1 MTDVL
6 RAGDQLGLG
15 ESLDSLNG
23 GYTLTLQADGNLV
36 LTEGTGT
43 VVWASATDG
52 KGVERATFQTDG
64 NFVLY
69 TGGGEGVWST
79 QTDGSGADRIVLQD
93 DRNLVVY
100 AGDADKWASNTA
112 TDQPA
117 PAREAAPE
125 PAAEPEPA
133 AAEAPAAPAAPAPRT
148 HTVASG
154 DTLWAIAEQYLGDG
168 NRYTEIAQLN
178 NIENPDLINAGQVLT
193 IP

>member
-6 RAGDQLGLG
+6 RAGNQLGLG
-15 ESLDSLNG
+15 ETLDSANG
-23 GYTLTLQADGNLV
+23 GYTLTLQSDGNLV

-52 KGVERATFQTDG
+52 KGVERANFQTDG

-69 TGGGEGVWST
+69 NGAGEGVWST
-79 QTDGSGADRIVLQD
+79 QTEGTGADRIVLQD

-100 AGDADKWASNTA
+100 AGGDHKWASNTT

-125 PAAEPEPA
+125 PEPVAAE
-133 AAEAPAAPAAPAPRT
+133 APAAPAPRT

-154 DTLWAIAEQYLGDG
+154 DTLWAIAEQFYGDG
-168 NRYTEIAQLN
+168 NRYPEIAGASG
-178 NIENPDLINAGQVLT
+178 IDNPDLIQPGQLLT

>member
-6 RAGDQLGLG
+6 RAGNQLGLG
-15 ESLDSLNG
+15 ETLDSLNG
-23 GYTLTLQADGNLV
+23 GYTLTLQSDGNLV

-43 VVWASATDG
+43 VVWASGTDG
-52 KGVERATFQTDG
+52 KGVERANFQTDG

-69 TGGGEGVWST
+69 NGAGEGVWST
-79 QTDGSGADRIVLQD
+79 QTEGTGADRIVLQD

-125 PAAEPEPA
+125 PEPVAAE
-133 AAEAPAAPAAPAPRT
+133 APAAPAPRT
-148 HTVASG
+148 HTVVSG

-178 NIENPDLINAGQVLT
+178 NIANPDLINVGQVIT

>member
-6 RAGDQLGLG
+6 RAGNQLGLG
-15 ESLDSLNG
+15 ETLDSLNG
-23 GYTLTLQADGNLV
+23 GYTLTLQSDGNLV
-36 LTEGTGT
+36 LTEGAGT
-43 VVWASATDG
+43 VVWASGTDG
-52 KGVERATFQTDG
+52 KGVERANFQTDG

-69 TGGGEGVWST
+69 NGAGEGVWST
-79 QTDGSGADRIVLQD
+79 QTEGSGADRIVLQD

-117 PAREAAPE
+117 PARQAAPE
-125 PAAEPEPA
+125 PEPV

-148 HTVASG
+148 HTVVSG

-178 NIENPDLINAGQVLT
+178 GIANPELINVGQVIT

>member
-6 RAGDQLGLG
+6 RAGNQLGLG

-23 GYTLTLQADGNLV
+23 GYTLTLQGDGNLV
-36 LTEGTGT
+36 LTEGVGT
-43 VVWASATDG
+43 VVWGSGTEG

-69 TGGGEGVWST
+69 NGAGEGVWST
-79 QTDGSGADRIVLQD
+79 QTEGTGADRLVLQD

-100 AGDADKWASNTA
+100 AGDDHKWATNTT

-117 PAREAAPE
+117 PARQAAPE
-125 PAAEPEPA
+125 PEPVAAE
-133 AAEAPAAPAAPAPRT
+133 APAAPAPRT

-168 NRYTEIAQLN
+168 NRYTEIAQFN
-178 NIENPDLINAGQVLT
+178 GIDNPDLINVGQVIT

>member
-6 RAGDQLGLG
+6 RAGNQLSLG
-15 ESLDSLNG
+15 GTLDSLNG
-23 GYTLTLQADGNLV
+23 AYTLTLQSDGNLV
-36 LTEGTGT
+36 LTEGAGT
-43 VVWASATDG
+43 VVWASGTDG
-52 KGVERATFQTDG
+52 KGVERADFQTDG

-69 TGGGEGVWST
+69 NGAGEGVWST
-79 QTDGSGADRIVLQD
+79 RTEGSGADRVVLQD

-112 TDQPA
+112 TDAPA

-125 PAAEPEPA
+125 PAPA
-133 AAEAPAAPAAPAPRT
+133 PAEAPPAPPAPAPRT
-148 HTVASG
+148 HTVQSG

-168 NRYTEIAQLN
+168 NRYTEIAQHN
-178 NIENPDLINAGQVLT
+178 GIANPDLINVGQVIT